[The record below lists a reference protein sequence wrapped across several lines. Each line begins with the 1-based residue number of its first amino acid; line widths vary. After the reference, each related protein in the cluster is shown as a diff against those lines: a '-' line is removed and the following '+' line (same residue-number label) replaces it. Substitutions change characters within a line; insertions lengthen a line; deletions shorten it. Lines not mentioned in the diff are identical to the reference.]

1 MQRLDGDGGGLS
13 TVPQYEFVRKSK
25 EEYMSQLEKCF
36 KSNEYVNI
44 NFSDNDIQKAAYGGD
59 TFGIQIRQDYYS
71 EHYGDQGYLFLF
83 VDLNEADKPIIKIR
97 TWQPE
102 RNPDL
107 TPMLPKNNRDF
118 GIYSNSMFQ

>member
-1 MQRLDGDGGGLS
+1 
-13 TVPQYEFVRKSK
+13 
-25 EEYMSQLEKCF
+25 MSQLEKCI
-36 KSNEYVNI
+36 KSYEYFNI
-44 NFSDNDIQKAAYGGD
+44 NFSDNDIQNAAYGGV

>member
-1 MQRLDGDGGGLS
+1 M
-13 TVPQYEFVRKSK
+13 
-25 EEYMSQLEKCF
+25 
-36 KSNEYVNI
+36 
-44 NFSDNDIQKAAYGGD
+44 
-59 TFGIQIRQDYYS
+59 
-71 EHYGDQGYLFLF
+71 LF

>member
-71 EHYGDQGYLFLF
+71 EHYGDQGYLFL
-83 VDLNEADKPIIKIR
+83 LSI
-97 TWQPE
+97 
-102 RNPDL
+102 
-107 TPMLPKNNRDF
+107 
-118 GIYSNSMFQ
+118 